1 MVTTLL
7 FMIEIGSDIYDTCN
21 GIVRMEQSS
30 FIYINLE
37 KRWGVTETENLDII
51 LIREDIKI
59 SISFV

>member
-37 KRWGVTETENLDII
+37 KKVGSDWDRKFRYHFDK
-51 LIREDIKI
+51 RRH
-59 SISFV
+59 